1 MTQIVNTILG
11 YASDTEIAQQLHA
24 LGHRGSVETVLI
36 QPEDILRRRL
46 RIQTDQGSEFLL
58 ALPRDQQL
66 SDGAVLLL
74 EEDRAV
80 VVRMAQEQWLSIR
93 PRDISSAIK
102 LGYFIG
108 NLHWRV
114 RFEDADIVIA
124 LEGPASDYLSRLQP
138 YLQTGRA
145 IQITPN

>member
-1 MTQIVNTILG
+1 MAQIVNTILG
-11 YASDTEIAQQLHA
+11 YASDTEIAQLLHA

-93 PRDISSAIK
+93 PRDIFK
-102 LGYFIG
+102 C
-108 NLHWRV
+108 
-114 RFEDADIVIA
+114 DKT
-124 LEGPASDYLSRLQP
+124 RLFH
-138 YLQTGRA
+138 R
-145 IQITPN
+145 